1 MGIRLVIQ
9 HKDLFEKISGY
20 LPENDVIN
28 IQEAFDFSKKCH
40 FGQKRLS
47 GEPFI
52 EHPYQTALYLADL
65 KLDKSTLSA
74 ALLHDV
80 IEDCDVSYDVL
91 QGKFGKE
98 VASLVDSVTKL
109 NKVEV
114 NQLNGGTE
122 SSEEASRSFAKAA
135 TVQKMLMAMAED
147 VRVVLIK

>member
-1 MGIRLVIQ
+1 MVIQ
-9 HKDLFEKISGY
+9 HKDLFEKISDY
-20 LPENDVIN
+20 LSESDITN
-28 IQEAFDFSKKCH
+28 IQEAFDFSEKCH

-80 IEDCDVSYDVL
+80 IEDCDVSYDVI
-91 QGKFGKE
+91 QDKFGKE

-114 NQLNGGTE
+114 NKLKGVNKTT
-122 SSEEASRSFAKAA
+122 EEASRSFAKAA

-147 VRVVLIK
+147 VRVVLIKLADR